1 MGHRLI
7 NFINGVDTRKET
19 SKLAEDKFPEELI
32 NDTDTI
38 GNISNEDW
46 DWWCHLSDTMKYILI
61 HDLPYQEEEIGITE
75 FYDEND
81 LDTEADIYDRETFR
95 ILLGEYVTGLY
106 LLDDTFIEPVLDN
119 INIPNNVYSTNIF
132 AIHYVAKHILGIKD
146 LDKRLKSGD
155 IELVRELGEVTI
167 GGKEKYFYSF
177 ATKYCSH
184 HNPIAFPIY
193 DSYVEQDL
201 LYFNKVDKFSAFKRK
216 DLKNYRKFKEVLI
229 DFQRFYKLDRF
240 NLKELDR
247 YLWLLGKEI
256 FPKSEN

>member
-1 MGHRLI
+1 
-7 NFINGVDTRKET
+7 
-19 SKLAEDKFPEELI
+19 
-32 NDTDTI
+32 
-38 GNISNEDW
+38 
-46 DWWCHLSDTMKYILI
+46 MKYILI

-81 LDTEADIYDRETFR
+81 LDTEADIYDRETFG

-132 AIHYVAKHILGIKD
+132 AIHHVAKHILGIKD

-193 DSYVEQDL
+193 DSYVEQVL
-201 LYFNKVDKFSAFKRK
+201 LYFNTVDKFSAFKRK
-216 DLKNYRKFKEVLI
+216 DLKNYRKFKEILI
-229 DFQRFYKLDRF
+229 DFQRFYKLERF

-256 FPKSEN
+256 FPKSKN